1 MPGHLP
7 ALASADLAGL
17 RELRARL
24 LVLMGPLGR
33 PRYAW
38 GVVGTGEMW
47 SHAIPARIAST
58 RLPSG
63 RWPAAYEMRA
73 FTGNGDDVGVNVL
86 AFDTA
91 AQAGAFFAQA
101 AGVGCHRAGRAA
113 PAPFP
118 ARARNLSW
126 INPDRVTEQ
135 DAFLL
140 VGKRVYRVAVV
151 IPQHPGHAPAVVP
164 GPSVVSPADRLA
176 CFLVGPSCY
185 GHGARHG
192 HRSRPSARPAVPA

>member
-1 MPGHLP
+1 VPRHLP

-38 GVVGTGEMW
+38 GVVDAEEMW
-47 SHAIPARIAST
+47 SDAIPARIASA
-58 RLPSG
+58 RLPGG

-73 FTGNGDDVGVNVL
+73 FAGNGDDVGVNVL

-91 AQAGAFFAQA
+91 AQADAFFVEA

-113 PAPFP
+113 LAPFP

-140 VGKRVYRVAVV
+140 VGKRVYRIAVV
-151 IPQHPGHAPAVVP
+151 IPQHPGQAPAVVAA
-164 GPSVVSPADRLA
+164 PSVVSPADRLA
-176 CFLVGPSCY
+176 CVLLGPSCY
-185 GHGARHG
+185 DQRARHG
-192 HRSRPSARPAVPA
+192 HRSRAGGNPGVPV